1 MKLACTEVFKK
12 DFRKLPDKARKA
24 AAKQITQ
31 LLIDHTHPS
40 LRLEGIIGHRGLFS
54 ARVDRRY
61 RMSLTFGSG
70 DTILL
75 RRVLDHDDLYRS
87 P

>member
-1 MKLACTEVFKK
+1 MQLARTELFKK
-12 DFRKLPDKARKA
+12 DYLRLAPPIRKA
-24 AAKQITQ
+24 AAKQIAQ

-40 LRLEGIIGHRGLFS
+40 LHLEAIQGHQGLFS

-61 RMSLTFGSG
+61 RVSLSFLEE
-70 DTILL
+70 DVILL

>member
-1 MKLACTEVFKK
+1 MQLARTGVFKK
-12 DFRKLPDKARKA
+12 DFLRLPGQVRKA
-24 AAKQITQ
+24 AAKQIAQ

-40 LRLEGIIGHRGLFS
+40 LRLEAIRGHPGLFS
-54 ARVDRRY
+54 ARVDSRY
-61 RMSLTFGSG
+61 RMSLSFIKEEL
-70 DTILL
+70 ILL

>member
-1 MKLACTEVFKK
+1 MKLARTAVFKK
-12 DFRKLPDKARKA
+12 DYLRLPDQARKA

-31 LLIDHTHPS
+31 LLLDHTHPS
-40 LRLEGIIGHRGLFS
+40 LRIEGIAGHKGLFS

-61 RMSLTFGSG
+61 RLSFCFLG
-70 DTILL
+70 DDTLLL

>member
-1 MKLACTEVFKK
+1 MRIACTEVFKR
-12 DFRKLPDKARKA
+12 DFQRLPDVARKA

-31 LLIDHTHPS
+31 LLLDHSHPS
-40 LRLEGIIGHRGLFS
+40 LNLEGIVGHRGLFS
-54 ARVDRRY
+54 ARVDLRY
-61 RMSLTFGSG
+61 RISLSFESD
-70 DTILL
+70 DTLLL

>member
-1 MKLACTEVFKK
+1 MKIARTEHFKK
-12 DFRKLPDKARKA
+12 DYQKLPNQARKA

-31 LLIDHTHPS
+31 LLLDHAHPS
-40 LRLEGIIGHRGLFS
+40 LRIEGIAGHKGLFS

-61 RMSLTFGSG
+61 RMSLSFLGE
-70 DTILL
+70 DTLLL
-75 RRVLDHDDLYRS
+75 RRVLDLDDLYGS

>member
-1 MKLACTEVFKK
+1 MRIASTEIFKK
-12 DFRKLPDKARKA
+12 DYRSLPDAARKA
-24 AAKQITQ
+24 AAKQFTQ
-31 LLIDHTHPS
+31 LLLDHTHPS
-40 LRLEGIIGHRGLFS
+40 LRLEGIAGHKGLFS

-61 RMSLTFGSG
+61 RISLSFQDR

-75 RRVLDHDDLYRS
+75 RRVLDHDDLYRK

>member
-1 MKLACTEVFKK
+1 MKIGRTAAFKK
-12 DFRKLPDKARKA
+12 DYESLPPNVRKA
-24 AAKQITQ
+24 AAKQIAQ

-40 LRLEGIIGHRGLFS
+40 LRLEAIVGRKGLFS
-54 ARVDRRY
+54 VRVDKRY
-61 RMSLTFGSG
+61 RMSLSFEEEGSL
-70 DTILL
+70 LL

>member
-1 MKLACTEVFKK
+1 MKIACTEVFKK
-12 DFRKLPDKARKA
+12 DFQRLPDTARKA

-31 LLIDHTHPS
+31 LLLDHTHPS
-40 LRLEGIIGHRGLFS
+40 LALEGIAGHKGLFS

-61 RMSLTFGSG
+61 RFSLSFPGE
-70 DTILL
+70 DTLLL
-75 RRVLDHDDLYRS
+75 RRVLDHDDLYRT

>member
-1 MKLACTEVFKK
+1 VRIACTEAFKK
-12 DFRKLPDKARKA
+12 DFQQLPDMVRKA

-31 LLIDHTHPS
+31 LLLDHNHPS
-40 LRLEGIIGHRGLFS
+40 LRLEGIVGQKGLFS

-61 RMSLTFGSG
+61 RISLSFPGE
-70 DTILL
+70 DVVLL
-75 RRVLDHDDLYRS
+75 RRILDHDDLYRS